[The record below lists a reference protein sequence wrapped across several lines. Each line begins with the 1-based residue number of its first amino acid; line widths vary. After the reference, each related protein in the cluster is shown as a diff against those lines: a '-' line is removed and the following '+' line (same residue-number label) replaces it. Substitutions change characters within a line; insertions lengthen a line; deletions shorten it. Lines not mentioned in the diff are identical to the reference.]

1 MAAIGLKVDTQYL
14 RQAARDIKTNSRNY
28 ETEYKALF
36 ADVDMLQTKWKGED
50 NQEFTKQ
57 IKDYEREFQKMKAL
71 MDDYAD
77 YLNNTATKY
86 EETQHDI
93 SDDAKNVVVKNEF

>member
-14 RQAARDIKTNSRNY
+14 RQAARDIKANSQNY

-50 NQEFTKQ
+50 NQEFTTQ
-57 IKDYEREFQKMKAL
+57 IKDFERQFQKMKAL
-71 MDDYAD
+71 MDDYAK
-77 YLNNTATKY
+77 YLDDTAIEY
-86 EETQHDI
+86 ENTQHEI
-93 SDDAKNVVVKNEF
+93 SDKAKKTVKPEF